1 MSVRH
6 RTDWAKAVEVLL
18 YVTTRVP
25 NLYHALKVLYFA
37 DKQHLA
43 RYGRF
48 IYGDTY
54 VAMRHGPVPSAAYD
68 VLKEARGDA
77 LCPTGCHAE
86 ELFAPEGNEFFPRRD
101 ADLDMLSESDIE
113 CLDEAIA
120 EYGHLAIGALKQVSH
135 EDPAFQAV
143 DENDAMTIELIAGTL
158 PDGELV
164 LDYLRNG

>member
-18 YVTTRVP
+18 YVTARVP
-25 NLYHALKVLYFA
+25 NLYHALKVIYFA
-37 DKQHLA
+37 DKEHLA
-43 RYGRF
+43 RYARF

-77 LCPTGCHAE
+77 LCPTGQHAE
-86 ELFAPEGNEFFPRRD
+86 ELFDAQDNDFFPRRE
-101 ADLDMLSESDIE
+101 ADLDLLSESDLE
-113 CLDEAIA
+113 CLDEAIGR
-120 EYGHLAIGALKQVSH
+120 YGSLVMGTLKAISH
-135 EDPAFQAV
+135 DDPAFLAV

-158 PDGELV
+158 PDGDLIS
-164 LDYLRNG
+164 DYLLV